1 MNFRLGTPRR
11 ALPLAR
17 LAAAALTLCNT
28 ALAAPSKVPLER
40 VPLAKLSGA
49 AGAKTMF
56 SRIVGAE
63 IGLDFV
69 SALEVDHAL
78 GYLYRS
84 GFACGGLALGDID
97 GDGLPDV
104 FMAGGAGKNGL
115 YRQLGGD
122 EIKFEE
128 ITARSAGLDG
138 GALWAAGVSMADIDG
153 DGDLDIYICH
163 YDAPNALFLNDG
175 KGTFREAAAEWGL
188 DLVDACHTPSFCD
201 YDNDGDLD
209 LYILTNRYEDPHGYR
224 GNEALILERGLPAV
238 KPEFEKYY
246 KPWFEDA
253 DHWGISSLGRADY
266 LMRNDG
272 TKFVNASAAAGISE
286 RGDGL
291 SVTWWD
297 YNRDGLMDIYVG
309 NDFVSPDRL
318 YRNNGD
324 GTFKDIIG
332 DSIPHSSWFS
342 MGADFG
348 DVNNDGWF
356 DFLTMDMSATNHFK
370 QKTTMGVMGGD
381 ILRRAGNTNPPQVM
395 RNAFLINT
403 GTGRFL
409 EAAYLSGVASS
420 DWSWAAKFGDLDN
433 DGYLDLFIT
442 NGTPRAMNDSDLI
455 LTNEQLKA
463 KHEWEYVKHYPVRKE
478 KNRAYRNSGGEGM
491 RFEDVSDDWGLGE
504 IGVSFAAAYADL
516 DRDGDLDAV
525 VLNVDSQV
533 VVYRNDSQEG
543 QRLLVQLRGTTSN
556 RNGVGARLEL
566 KVGEQKLTR
575 LVVPNRGFMGC
586 DEPVAH
592 FGLGTVA
599 VADRLRVTWPSGTVQ
614 DLDRL
619 AAGHRYVLTE
629 PQKSLA
635 KSTPETVPPPL
646 FAAAPIALGDHV
658 DKPFD
663 DFVKQPLLPNKL
675 SSLGPGV
682 AWGDVDGDGD
692 DDVYIG
698 GGAGQPG
705 ELRLNEGKGSFEE
718 QWVDAFRTDK
728 AHEDMGAVFFDADG
742 DGDLDLYVASGS
754 YEFTPGAAEL
764 ADRLYFNDGEG
775 GFVTAPQGALP
786 QRHES
791 SGAVA
796 AADYDRDGDL
806 DLFVGGRL
814 IPGDYPTTPLSQLL
828 RNTGG
833 KFTDVSGE
841 VPGLARVGLVTSA
854 LWSDVNGDGWLDLLT
869 TQEWGPVKLFVNSA
883 GVLAEKTI
891 EAGLA
896 ELTGWWNGIASGD
909 FDGDGD
915 FDFVVTNTGL
925 NTKYH
930 ASPKR
935 PVRLFHG
942 DYHGD
947 GVKSLVE
954 AEYED
959 GVLYPVRGRNCS
971 TRAMPQLANK
981 FKTYR
986 EFALASL
993 PDIYSETRLQ
1003 SAQQYA
1009 ATTLQ
1014 SGILLNDGAGAFR
1027 FSALPDL
1034 AQISPGFG
1042 VVVVD
1047 ADGDGNSDIYMVQNF
1062 FGPQAETGRFDS
1074 GLGVLLRGDGMG
1086 GFAAVWPA
1094 ASGLAVAGDATALTI
1109 ADLDGDDWPDFVVA
1123 QNAGKTRAFL
1133 NRGKSVTAHH
1143 MLKLRLVGSGGNPS
1157 AIGAMVRVTM
1167 KSGAVRSAEVS
1178 GGGGYLSQSAPALYF
1193 GLGTSD
1199 LVSKIDVRWPSG
1211 TATSTRSGPID
1222 HGEVVIKQP

>member
-1 MNFRLGTPRR
+1 MRNHTNPSRSLPIAALATIALILG
-11 ALPLAR
+11 AM
-17 LAAAALTLCNT
+17 AAASAPV
-28 ALAAPSKVPLER
+28 AAQER

-49 AGAKTMF
+49 AGAKKMF

-69 SALEVDHAL
+69 SALEVDHAR

-84 GFACGGLALGDID
+84 GFACGGLAIGDVD
-97 GDGLPDV
+97 GDGAPDV

-115 YRQLGGD
+115 FRQLAGGG
-122 EIKFEE
+122 IKFEE

-138 GALWAAGVSMADIDG
+138 GDLWASGVSMADVEG

-163 YDAPNALFLNDG
+163 YDAPNALYLNDG
-175 KGTFREAAAEWGL
+175 RGTFREAAAEWGL

-224 GNEALILERGLPAV
+224 GNEALMLERGLPAV

-246 KPWFEDA
+246 MAWFEDK
-253 DHWGISSLGRADY
+253 DHWGISTFGRADY

-272 TKFVNASAAAGISE
+272 KKFVDASAAAGIAG

-297 YNRDGLMDIYVG
+297 YDRDGLMDIYVG

-318 YRNNGD
+318 YRNKGD
-324 GTFKDIIG
+324 GTFKDVIG
-332 DSIPHSSWFS
+332 EAAPHTSWFS

-348 DVNNDGWF
+348 DINNDGWL

-381 ILRRAGNTNPPQVM
+381 ILRRASNTSPPQVM

-442 NGTPRAMNDSDLI
+442 NGTPRAMNDSDLV
-455 LTNEQLKA
+455 LTKEQLKA

-478 KNRAYRNSGGEGM
+478 KNRAYRNRGGGGV

-504 IGVSFAAAYADL
+504 MGVSFAAAYADL
-516 DRDGDLDAV
+516 DRDGDLDSV
-525 VLNVDSQV
+525 VLDVDSQV
-533 VVYRNDSQEG
+533 AVYRNDSQTG
-543 QRLLVQLRGTTSN
+543 KRLLVQLRGTASN

-566 KVGEQKLTR
+566 TAGGQKLTR

-592 FGLGTVA
+592 FGMGPAA

-614 DLDRL
+614 DFESL
-619 AAGHRYVLTE
+619 AAGHRYVITE
-629 PQKSLA
+629 PQKAQKKPSA
-635 KSTPETVPPPL
+635 EVVPPPL
-646 FAAAPIALGDHV
+646 FAAAPIALGDHA

-663 DFVKQPLLPNKL
+663 DFAKQPLLPNKL

-692 DDVYIG
+692 DDFYLG
-698 GGAGQPG
+698 GAAGQPG

-718 QWVDAFRTDK
+718 QWVDAFRADK
-728 AHEDMGAVFFDADG
+728 AREDMGAVFFDADG

-754 YEFTPGAAEL
+754 YEFKPGAPEL
-764 ADRLYFNDGEG
+764 ADRLYLNDGEG
-775 GFVTAPQGALP
+775 EFSRAPDGTLP
-786 QRHES
+786 PVRES

-796 AADYDRDGDL
+796 VADYDRDGDL
-806 DLFVGGRL
+806 DLFVGGRVV
-814 IPGDYPTTPLSQLL
+814 PGDYPSTPRSQLL
-828 RNTGG
+828 LNAAG
-833 KFTDVSGE
+833 KFADVGAG
-841 VPGLARVGLVTSA
+841 VPGLAGAGLVTSA

-883 GVLAEKTI
+883 GALVEKTL
-891 EAGLA
+891 EAGLS
-896 ELTGWWNGIASGD
+896 ERSGWWNGIAGGD

-915 FDFVVTNTGL
+915 IDFVVTNNGL

-930 ASPKR
+930 ASAER
-935 PVRLFHG
+935 PVRLYYG

-947 GVKSLVE
+947 GKKRLVE

-959 GVLYPVRGRNCS
+959 GVLYPVRGKNCS
-971 TRAMPQLANK
+971 TRAMPQLGDK
-981 FKTYR
+981 FHTYR

-993 PDIYSETRLQ
+993 PDIYSEKRLQ
-1003 SAQQYA
+1003 SAQQFA

-1014 SGILLNDGAGAFR
+1014 CGVLHNNGSGEFR
-1027 FSALPDL
+1027 FTALPDL

-1042 VVVVD
+1042 VAVTDAD
-1047 ADGDGNSDIYMVQNF
+1047 ADGNADIYLVQNF

-1074 GLGVLLRGDGMG
+1074 GLGVLLRGDGKG
-1086 GFAAVWPA
+1086 GFAAMWPA
-1094 ASGLAVAGDATALTI
+1094 ASGLAVAGDATALTVT
-1109 ADLDGDDWPDFVVA
+1109 DLNDDDWPDFVVA
-1123 QNAGKTRAFL
+1123 QNSGKTKAFL
-1133 NRGKSVTAHH
+1133 NRGRTVSSHR
-1143 MLKLRLVGSGGNPS
+1143 MLKLRLVGKGGNPS
-1157 AIGAMVRVTM
+1157 GVGAMVRVTL
-1167 KSGAVRSAEVS
+1167 KSGVVRSAEIYA
-1178 GGGGYLSQSAPALYF
+1178 GGGYLSQSAPTLYF
-1193 GLGTSD
+1193 GLGTSEV
-1199 LVSKIDVRWPSG
+1199 VSKIEVRWPSG

-1222 HGEVVIKQP
+1222 HGEVVITQP